1 MQKKLTCKSGVVM
14 LKTLNNTIKTIFIVF
29 SLLFIFSACTEN
41 EMKYT
46 EDELA
51 RIADLQDISESIQK
65 DLNELNH
72 EVSSKNQNKAKAI
85 RDEVSQFD
93 NYVNEVADL
102 LNESIP
108 YKEDFLAAADVYQK
122 IIYIYKTHGIKV
134 DKIENEIN
142 QLRTK
147 ANKLRNINE

>member
-1 MQKKLTCKSGVVM
+1 M

-122 IIYIYKTHGIKV
+122 IIYIYKTHGINV

>member
-122 IIYIYKTHGIKV
+122 IIYIYKTHGINV
-134 DKIENEIN
+134 EKIENEIN

>member
-1 MQKKLTCKSGVVM
+1 M
-14 LKTLNNTIKTIFIVF
+14 LKTLNNTFKTIFIVF

-85 RDEVSQFD
+85 RDEVSQYD

-122 IIYIYKTHGIKV
+122 IIYIYKTHGINV

>member
-1 MQKKLTCKSGVVM
+1 M

-122 IIYIYKTHGIKV
+122 IIYIYKTHGINV
-134 DKIENEIN
+134 EKIENEIN

>member
-1 MQKKLTCKSGVVM
+1 M